1 MNWLEYMEILEQA
14 KRSISEYIEWGEEC
28 VYKCNGEKS
37 FFEDTCESKGSLERL
52 RREVEICKKCKL
64 GEFRIKAVFGEGL
77 ETSELMFIGEGP
89 GYDEDHKGEPFV
101 GRAGQLLTRIIE
113 AIGQTR
119 KNVYISNIVKC
130 HPMIDSSNPEK
141 RGNDRSPSLEE
152 ARICKEYLDRQIEIV
167 NPKLIVTLGASS
179 TKCLLNIDQA
189 ISSLRGQVKKYRGI
203 KVMPTYHPAALLR
216 NKNLKKYVWEDMKK
230 VKMFL
235 KTGYI

>member
-1 MNWLEYMEILEQA
+1 MEILEQA
-14 KRSISEYIEWGEEC
+14 KKSISEYLEWGEEAI
-28 VYKCNGEKS
+28 YKCKGETL
-37 FFEDTCESKGSLERL
+37 FFEDICEAKKSLERL

-64 GEFRIKAVFGEGL
+64 GEFRIRAVFGEGS
-77 ETSELMFIGEGP
+77 ETAELMFIGEGP
-89 GYDEDHKGEPFV
+89 GYDEDHKGEPFI

-130 HPMIDSSNPEK
+130 HPMIDGSNPEK

-152 ARICKEYLDRQIEIV
+152 ARICKKYLDKQIEIV
-167 NPKLIVTLGASS
+167 NPKLIITLGSSS
-179 TKCLLNIDQA
+179 TKCLLNTDQS
-189 ISSLRGQVKKYRGI
+189 ISSLRGQIKKYMGI

-216 NKNLKKYVWEDMKK
+216 NNSLKKYVWEDMKK

-235 KTGYI
+235 KAGRI